1 MKGRNWARL
10 LALAVLLYSFFLG
23 LDLMG
28 IAFKLFGKGF
38 AEALIAQTTNP
49 FVGLLIGILATT
61 LMQSS
66 SSTTSITVGLVAAG
80 ALTVEGA
87 IPIVMGANIG
97 TSVTNTLV
105 SLGHVSRP
113 EEFRRAFAGATVH
126 DFFNW
131 MAVLLLLPL
140 EITTGYLARTAT
152 EMESMLEGVGG
163 THLLNPVKAVVEPVA
178 TWLSGVLNDSA
189 VLSLA
194 VGIGLIFVAL
204 RYLVELLRAV
214 FSTRAEAI
222 LHRTLF
228 RSAVAAILAGMAI
241 TVMVQSSSIT
251 TSTMVPLV
259 GAGIITLEQIFPFTI
274 GANIGTTVTAMLA
287 ALHSG
292 APAAIVVAFSHLL
305 FNLTGALLIYGI
317 PLVRRIPLAMA
328 RWIGALGA
336 RNRTLA
342 LVYIV
347 VFFYLVPL
355 LALFASG
362 ALDSAGTETV
372 PAEAPV
378 EAPVEAPAEAPVG
391 ESSPGRSG

>member
-1 MKGRNWARL
+1 MTKRSWIRL
-10 LALAVLLYSFFLG
+10 ATLLGLLYSFFLG
-23 LDLMG
+23 LELMG
-28 IAFKLFGKGF
+28 IAFKLFGSDF
-38 AEALIAQTTNP
+38 AEMLMAQTTNP

-105 SLGHVSRP
+105 SLGHVRRP

-131 MAVLLLLPL
+131 MAVLILLPL
-140 EITTGYLARTAT
+140 EIATGYLARTAT
-152 EMESMLEGVGG
+152 IMESMLEGVGG
-163 THLLNPVKAVVEPVA
+163 TQLLNPVKTVVRPVA
-178 TWLSGVLNDSA
+178 VWLGELLLDSA
-189 VLSLA
+189 VLTLA
-194 VGIGLIFVAL
+194 LGIGLILIAL
-204 RYLVELLRAV
+204 RYLVAVLKAV
-214 FSTRAEAI
+214 FSARAESI

-228 RSAVAAILAGMAI
+228 RSAPAAILAGIVM

-287 ALHSG
+287 ALHTG
-292 APAAIVVAFSHLL
+292 TPAAIVVAFGHLL
-305 FNLTGALLIYGI
+305 FNLTGALLIYCI
-317 PLVRRIPLAMA
+317 PWVRRIPLAMA
-328 RWIGALGA
+328 RWVGDLGV
-336 RNRTLA
+336 RNRTAA
-342 LVYIV
+342 LLYIV

-362 ALDSAGTETV
+362 ALDPSGADTPMPG
-372 PAEAPV
+372 
-378 EAPVEAPAEAPVG
+378 APVG
-391 ESSPGRSG
+391 ESPAVDPAGH